1 MKYER
6 LTDSETAIML
16 KNTKGLSWDED
27 DIETQRYI
35 RLAELED
42 KIEAGT
48 LIELPCKA
56 GDTIYYVSECVTSV
70 MTFTIVSINI
80 YEEET
85 VFWDDSSNDW
95 HIEDFGKYV
104 FTTKAE
110 AEKRLEEL
118 QKEDDYED
126 FRAMALGYD
135 EFRVPQKN

>member
-6 LTDSETAIML
+6 LTAYSKINND
-16 KNTKGLSWDED
+16 
-27 DIETQRYI
+27 YI
-35 RLAELED
+35 TPYCDKFICDGYCRECDYEQVIINRLAELED

-48 LIELPCKA
+48 LVELPCKV
-56 GDTIYYVSECVTSV
+56 GDTIYYASECVTSV
-70 MTFTIVSINI
+70 ITFTIVAINI

-104 FTTKAE
+104 FTTKAD

-118 QKEDDYED
+118 RGE
-126 FRAMALGYD
+126 R
-135 EFRVPQKN
+135 